1 MSLRSRLP
9 LIVLLLALALPL
21 AGQELPPEDSLFH
34 LLQAERAEQYE
45 QYGMHY
51 RLVQGNARFF
61 HNDTY
66 LLCDSASWNV
76 DAKFIEAFGNVQVIQ
91 NNTLLKSDEMV
102 YWIDESKAQFRGPV
116 VELLDKDGNVLRTS
130 NLTYN
135 TKDSVAVF
143 SYGGA
148 MKDKDGGV
156 IESERGTYDGKEGM
170 FTFENRVE
178 LYLDSIEI
186 KTTNLRY
193 MSDEEKAYFGRETFL
208 WRGNG
213 FLRADAGWHDRK
225 ALVDH
230 FSDHVFM
237 FDPSYDAW
245 ADELY
250 YDQQTGSVDLYR
262 NAQVLD
268 TTNKTAYL
276 GDHLQ
281 YLPATDSLSQRGL
294 LTGEPAIVYFG
305 ENENHVVDTLF
316 ARADTIFVYTVPRCD
331 VPEAEVNEA
340 KKRLDDIHFDALA
353 KKRSEEGAKREEERI
368 KKMREVGMLPP
379 EWVERQRDSLAAVAR
394 ADSLAAIQHVADSLA
409 AIQRAADSLAAVAAA
424 AVADS
429 LAALAALDSTSVIP
443 VLDSLVIPAF
453 DSTSVIPGLTR
464 DPDSLAVDPPIDSS
478 ALSSPRDTTPIRYVH
493 AWHGVRMYRSDMQGK
508 CDSLVFC
515 ELDSIARLYTDP
527 VLWNEGRNQL
537 TADEMHLLMEN
548 SAISRGSMITNAWL
562 ISQQD
567 SIHFN
572 QIKSAEM
579 LGYFRDNELYRFD
592 ALGGVSAI
600 FYMAEE
606 DVITTINVKESRS
619 LTAALKD
626 GTAKR
631 LLYTESIKSD
641 AYPVG
646 QLAPEKQRLKD
657 FNWRGDER
665 PLSRDSITT
674 RVVRTSERDAY
685 ADILPP
691 MYRET
696 NKYFDNYMR
705 ELFERR
711 AAERAAEEARRQAER
726 DSLAAMEAAEALAA
740 MPAADTTA
748 LIPAIDTSAVMP
760 ALDTTAVMPAL
771 DTLVKPEPD
780 SAVMPGLNRHL
791 EPAADTIRPRIES
804 GVTGGIEPAVKDA
817 GKPEMT
823 PASPETVEQSLQLSR
838 AEQRAL
844 RRAKRIAM
852 REARRAERLARK
864 EARRAER
871 EARRAEREARKKSK
885 QTND

>member
-1 MSLRSRLP
+1 MSLRSRIP
-9 LIVLLLALALPL
+9 LVVLLLALALPL

-102 YWIDESKAQFRGPV
+102 YWIDESKAHFRGPV

-143 SYGGA
+143 TYGGA

-170 FTFENRVE
+170 FTFENKVE

-186 KTTNLRY
+186 KTSNLRY
-193 MSDEEKAYFGRETFL
+193 MSEEEKAYFGRQTFL

-225 ALVDH
+225 SLVDY

-237 FDPSYDAW
+237 FDPSYEAW
-245 ADELY
+245 ADELF
-250 YDQQTGSVDLYR
+250 YDQQSGSVDLYR

-281 YLPATDSLSQRGL
+281 YLPATDSLSDRGL

-331 VPEAEVNEA
+331 VPEAELNDA

-353 KKRSEEGAKREEERI
+353 KKRMEEGAKREEERI
-368 KKMREVGMLPP
+368 KKMREVGILPP

-409 AIQRAADSLAAVAAA
+409 A
-424 AVADS
+424 
-429 LAALAALDSTSVIP
+429 LAALDSSAVVP
-443 VLDSLVIPAF
+443 ALDSL
-453 DSTSVIPGLTR
+453 VIPGLTR
-464 DPDSLAVDPPIDSS
+464 DLDSLTVEPPIDSA
-478 ALSSPRDTTPIRYVH
+478 ALPPPRDTTPIRYIH

-527 VLWNEGRNQL
+527 VLWSEGRNQL

-606 DVITTINVKESRS
+606 EEITTINVKESRS

-626 GTAKR
+626 GNAKR
-631 LLYTESIKSD
+631 LLYTEQIKSD

-646 QLAPEKQRLKD
+646 QLEPEKQRLKD

-674 RVVRTSERDAY
+674 RMVRTSERDEY

-726 DSLAAMEAAEALAA
+726 DSLAALEAAEALAA
-740 MPAADTTA
+740 TAASDTTTVT
-748 LIPAIDTSAVMP
+748 PV
-760 ALDTTAVMPAL
+760 LDATAVVPAPDSLVTPAL
-771 DTLVKPEPD
+771 DTLVKPAPD
-780 SAVMPGLNRHL
+780 TLVKPASDTLVIPGLTRDP
-791 EPAADTIRPRIES
+791 EPAADTIRPRIGS
-804 GVTGGIEPAVKDA
+804 GVTGAVK
-817 GKPEMT
+817 PEPT
-823 PASPETVEQSLQLSR
+823 PASPETVEQSFQLTR
-838 AEQRAL
+838 AEKRAL

-864 EARRAER
+864 EARRAEK
-871 EARRAEREARKKSK
+871 EARRAERESRKKAK
-885 QTND
+885 QSND

>member
-102 YWIDESKAQFRGPV
+102 YWIDESKAHFRGPV

-143 SYGGA
+143 TYGGA

-170 FTFENRVE
+170 FTFENKVE

-186 KTTNLRY
+186 KTSNLRY
-193 MSDEEKAYFGRETFL
+193 MSEEEKAYFGRQTFL

-225 ALVDH
+225 SLVDY

-237 FDPSYDAW
+237 FDPSYEAW
-245 ADELY
+245 ADELF
-250 YDQQTGSVDLYR
+250 YDQQSGSVDLYR

-281 YLPATDSLSQRGL
+281 YLPATDSLSDRGL

-353 KKRSEEGAKREEERI
+353 KKRMEEGAKREEERI

-429 LAALAALDSTSVIP
+429 LAALAALDSTAVIAD
-443 VLDSLVIPAF
+443 L

-478 ALSSPRDTTPIRYVH
+478 ALSPPRDTTPIRYVH

-606 DVITTINVKESRS
+606 EEITTINVKESRS

-626 GTAKR
+626 GNAKR
-631 LLYTESIKSD
+631 LLYTEQIKSD

-726 DSLAAMEAAEALAA
+726 DSLAALEAAEALAA
-740 MPAADTTA
+740 TAASDTTTVT
-748 LIPAIDTSAVMP
+748 PV
-760 ALDTTAVMPAL
+760 LDTAAVVTAPDSLVTPAL
-771 DTLVKPEPD
+771 DTLVKPASD
-780 SAVMPGLNRHL
+780 TLAIPGLTRDP
-791 EPAADTIRPRIES
+791 EPAADTTRPRIKS

-817 GKPEMT
+817 GKPELT

-844 RRAKRIAM
+844 RHAKRIAM

-871 EARRAEREARKKSK
+871 EARRAERESRKKAK
-885 QTND
+885 QSND